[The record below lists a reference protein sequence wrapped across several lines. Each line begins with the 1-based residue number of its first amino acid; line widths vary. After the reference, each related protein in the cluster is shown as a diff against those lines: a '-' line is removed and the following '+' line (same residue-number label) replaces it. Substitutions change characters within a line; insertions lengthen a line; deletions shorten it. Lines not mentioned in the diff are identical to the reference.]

1 MAFLEVRTHGYDQAV
16 SLTTPHSKCLDK
28 SRLSG
33 TSVSVT
39 LDNTR
44 LVPMVST
51 VDAQDDRK
59 TGVRGTQEESDV
71 ARSGPHYLYLS
82 AIRAKHLLKL
92 GPAAWD

>member
-1 MAFLEVRTHGYDQAV
+1 MI
-16 SLTTPHSKCLDK
+16 LD
-28 SRLSG
+28 SFAH
-33 TSVSVT
+33 
-39 LDNTR
+39 
-44 LVPMVST
+44 VPMAST

-59 TGVRGTQEESDV
+59 TGVRGTQGESDV